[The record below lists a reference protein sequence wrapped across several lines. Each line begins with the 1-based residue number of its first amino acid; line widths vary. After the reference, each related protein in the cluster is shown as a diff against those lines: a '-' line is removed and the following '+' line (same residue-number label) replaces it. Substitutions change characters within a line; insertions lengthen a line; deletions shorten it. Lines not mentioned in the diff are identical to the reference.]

1 VFRTFIAREPCAV
14 FLMRSRRT
22 HALSLTR
29 GAAIGASAG
38 FASSKKSLDA
48 NKELKTPLYSH
59 QEPFYALSDP
69 IGRAGA

>member
-1 VFRTFIAREPCAV
+1 
-14 FLMRSRRT
+14 MRSRRT

-59 QEPFYALSDP
+59 QESFYALSDP
-69 IGRAGA
+69 IGQTGAEEREQTGCAPEL

>member
-1 VFRTFIAREPCAV
+1 
-14 FLMRSRRT
+14 MRSQRT

-48 NKELKTPLYSH
+48 NKELKRRFIRTKDL
-59 QEPFYALSDP
+59 FYAPSDL
-69 IGRAGA
+69 IGLAGAEVREQTGCAPEP